1 MHKNIKYLEIN
12 TKIMKKCHAYT
23 KPTKYLEINIKHVRL
38 LLKWYTERHNNRK
51 IYHIQKGKL
60 KYY

>member
-23 KPTKYLEINIKHVRL
+23 KPTKYLEINTKTCTTIIKMV
-38 LLKWYTERHNNRK
+38 Y
-51 IYHIQKGKL
+51 
-60 KYY
+60 